1 MRIWDVHPGY
11 LSRQGLVGEHAE
23 LHGLAS
29 VLRAARQPA
38 PAKASPGAAKRRRAY
53 AKLLAS
59 HPEVQRWRDFGWA
72 LGQRHRL
79 LVSEMAL
86 RGIRHESPLVLRTA
100 PGAWPT
106 AFLDAP
112 AEQFHL
118 LAAKYAAAK
127 ASTRGRIP
135 LPRSAQ
141 ELWAQ
146 HKYSV
151 LARDQAA
158 YRALGRRT
166 SALRDQQGVAA
177 LALELA
183 AWLRRPPTSGNARNA
198 VEHMWGYVD
207 AAAVRPLKASRTRT
221 ALRILGRLATE
232 QEATYLLG
240 QTALSEL
247 AAWPVD

>member
-1 MRIWDVHPGY
+1 MRIWDIHPGY
-11 LSRQGLVGEHAE
+11 LSRQSLVGEHAE

-29 VLRAARQPA
+29 VLRAARQPP
-38 PAKASPGAAKRRRAY
+38 PAKASGGAAKRRRAY
-53 AKLLAS
+53 AKLATS
-59 HPEVQRWRDFGWA
+59 HPEVQRWLGFGWA

-79 LVSEMAL
+79 LVAEMTL
-86 RGIRHESPLVLRTA
+86 RGIRHRSPLVLRTG
-100 PGAWPT
+100 PGMWPT

-112 AEQFHL
+112 AEQFQL
-118 LAAKYAAAK
+118 LDAKYAAK
-127 ASTRGRIP
+127 VPTRGRIP

-158 YRALGRRT
+158 YRALGRRV
-166 SALRDQQGVAA
+166 SALRGQQALAG
-177 LALELA
+177 LALELT
-183 AWLRRPPTSGNARNA
+183 AWLRRPPTSGDARNA
-198 VEHMWGYVD
+198 LEHMWGYVE
-207 AAAVRPLKASRTRT
+207 AAAVRPLAASRTDT
-221 ALRILGRLATE
+221 ALRVLGRLAAE
-232 QEATYLLG
+232 QEAAYLLG